1 MSADRDALRRELRE
15 LEARLLQL
23 REELGALREE
33 MRDYDDSPT
42 ATSLLLQQEA
52 LIDALEARHAEL
64 SDELR
69 VD

>member
-1 MSADRDALRRELRE
+1 MSADRDALRLELRE

>member
-1 MSADRDALRRELRE
+1 MSADKDALRLELRE

>member
-1 MSADRDALRRELRE
+1 MSADRDALRLELRE
-15 LEARLLQL
+15 LETRLLQL
-23 REELGALREE
+23 REELAALREE

-52 LIDALEARHAEL
+52 LIDALEARRAEL